1 MVKYDLAFKLK
12 TVEAYLAGEGGYL
25 TIAKKY
31 DVPSESNIRKWV
43 RIYLK
48 YGKKGLER
56 KSNNKKYPVQFKLD
70 VIEYKLRTGDSFN
83 NIALHFDIPEPS
95 LILSW
100 YKVWQCKGKHTLST
114 PKRRL
119 SMTKKERNRTSP
131 FRECVLKKAPSF
143 RDKYSEPTAKVETRI
158 IHSLRSEFK
167 LAVILEATGFPRS
180 MYMYWQKRFNENNPD
195 EEIEGLI
202 KKIFEEHKGNYGYR
216 RIGTELRNRGYMVNS
231 KKILRIMRKLNLKC
245 IKFTRKSRKF
255 STYKGT
261 IGKVAKNLINRR
273 FNTKIPL
280 QKITT

>member
-1 MVKYDLAFKLK
+1 
-12 TVEAYLAGEGGYL
+12 T
-25 TIAKKY
+25 
-31 DVPSESNIRKWV
+31 IRK
-43 RIYLK
+43 
-48 YGKKGLER
+48 
-56 KSNNKKYPVQFKLD
+56 
-70 VIEYKLRTGDSFN
+70 
-83 NIALHFDIPEPS
+83 
-95 LILSW
+95 
-100 YKVWQCKGKHTLST
+100 
-114 PKRRL
+114 
-119 SMTKKERNRTSP
+119 RNRTSP
-131 FRECVLKKAPSF
+131 CGECVFKKAPSF
-143 RDKYSEPTAKVETRI
+143 RDKYSEPTAKVEARI

-180 MYMYWQKRFNENNPD
+180 TYMYWQKRFNENKPD

-216 RIGTELRNRGYMVNS
+216 RIGTDLRSRGYMFNYCYRMINNELRNRCYMINY

-280 QKITT
+280 QKITTDTTEFKYYVL